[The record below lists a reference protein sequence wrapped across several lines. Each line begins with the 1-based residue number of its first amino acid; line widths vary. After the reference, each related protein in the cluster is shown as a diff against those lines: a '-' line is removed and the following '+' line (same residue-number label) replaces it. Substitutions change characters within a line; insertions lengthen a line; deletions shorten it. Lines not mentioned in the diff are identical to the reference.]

1 VNCVKP
7 VVWITGASSGIG
19 KALVGV
25 FYKQG
30 YNVILSSRNNDA
42 LHRTASEFGIPD
54 SNYAV
59 LAFDLQN
66 ASSKAD
72 SLAATACSFF
82 GKVDVLILNGGVS
95 QRMDV
100 FQTDDSTLRKMMEIN
115 FFSGV
120 SLAKSML
127 PHFQQ
132 RKTGQVIVISS
143 IAGKFGFYLRPAY
156 CASKH
161 ALHGYFDTFRLETEK
176 FGVRTLIV
184 CPGKIKTAIS
194 ENAITQEG
202 KHGVMEESHEKAMSA
217 DVCAEKIY
225 KAMIKNK
232 EEVWIGGKE
241 ILMVYFKNF
250 FPLLFRI
257 IIRKIKHD

>member
-1 VNCVKP
+1 MNSVKP

-30 YNVILSSRNNDA
+30 YNVILSSRNKEA
-42 LHRTASEFGIPD
+42 LHQTASEFKIPN
-54 SNYAV
+54 SHYAV
-59 LAFDLQN
+59 LEFDLEN

-72 SLAATACSFF
+72 SLTATACSFF
-82 GKVDVLILNGGVS
+82 GKVDVLILNGGIS

-100 FQTDDSTLRKMMEIN
+100 FQTDEATLRKMMEIN

-120 SLAKSML
+120 SLAKAML
-127 PHFQQ
+127 PHFTE
-132 RKTGQVIVISS
+132 RKMGQVIVISS

-176 FGVRTLIV
+176 FGIRTLIV

-202 KHGVMEESHEKAMSA
+202 KHGVMEESHIKAMSA
-217 DVCAEKIY
+217 NTCAEKVF

-232 EEVWIGGKE
+232 EEVWVGGKE
-241 ILMVYFKNF
+241 ILMVYLKNY
-250 FPLLFRI
+250 FPFIFRKM
-257 IIRKIKHD
+257 IRKIKP

>member
-1 VNCVKP
+1 MNHLRP

-30 YNVILSSRNNDA
+30 YNVILSSRNKEA
-42 LHRTASEFGIPD
+42 LHQTATELGIPD

-59 LAFDLQN
+59 LEFDLEN
-66 ASSKAD
+66 ASSEAD
-72 SLAATACSFF
+72 SLADSACSFF
-82 GKVDVLILNGGVS
+82 GKVDVLILNGGIS

-100 FQTDDSTLRKMMEIN
+100 FQTDEVTMRKMMEIN

-120 SLAKSML
+120 SLAKSIL
-127 PHFQQ
+127 SHFME
-132 RKTGQVIVISS
+132 RKKGQIIVISS

-176 FGVRTLIV
+176 FGIRTLIV

-194 ENAITQEG
+194 ENALTKNG
-202 KHGVMEESHEKAMSA
+202 RHGIMEESHEKAMSA
-217 DVCAEKIY
+217 DVCAEKIFI
-225 KAMIKNK
+225 AMKKNK
-232 EEVWIGGKE
+232 EEVWVGGKE
-241 ILMVYFKNF
+241 ILMVYLKNY
-250 FPLLFRI
+250 FPFLFRKLV
-257 IIRKIKHD
+257 RKLKS

>member
-1 VNCVKP
+1 MNNVKP

-59 LAFDLQN
+59 LAFELEN

-72 SLAATACSFF
+72 SLAAAACSFF

-120 SLAKSML
+120 SLAKAL
-127 PHFQQ
+127 LAHFTE
-132 RKTGQVIVISS
+132 RKKGQVIVISS

-161 ALHGYFDTFRLETEK
+161 ALHGYFETFRLETQK
-176 FGVRTLIV
+176 FGVKTLIV

-194 ENAITQEG
+194 ENALTKDG
-202 KHGVMEESHEKAMSA
+202 RHGIMEESHEKAMSA
-217 DVCAEKIY
+217 EACAIEIF
-225 KAMIKNK
+225 KAMKKNK
-232 EEVWIGGKE
+232 EEVWVGGKE
-241 ILMVYFKNF
+241 ILLVYLKNY
-250 FPLLFRI
+250 FPFVFRK
-257 IIRKIKHD
+257 IIRKIKP

>member
-1 VNCVKP
+1 VNNVKP

-19 KALVGV
+19 KALVGL

-30 YNVILSSRNNDA
+30 YNIILSSRNNDA
-42 LHRTASEFGIPD
+42 LRQTASEFGIPNL
-54 SNYAV
+54 NYAV
-59 LAFDLQN
+59 LAFDLEN

-72 SLAATACSFF
+72 SLAAAACSFF
-82 GKVDVLILNGGVS
+82 GKVDILVLNGGVS

-100 FQTDDSTLRKMMEIN
+100 FQTDDYTLRKMMEIN

-120 SLAKSML
+120 SLAKSIL
-127 PHFQQ
+127 PHFLE

-194 ENAITQEG
+194 ENAITQDG
-202 KHGVMEESHEKAMSA
+202 KYGVMEESHINAMSA

-232 EEVWIGGKE
+232 EEVLIGGKE
-241 ILMVYFKNF
+241 ILLVYLKNY
-250 FPLLFRI
+250 FPSVFRK
-257 IIRKIKHD
+257 IIRKIKP